1 MSRRTLLIVLF
12 ISLAVNLF
20 LVGGVVGGL
29 VVGQRLRHDRPPMT
43 RMNQPVWAAAQALSP
58 EQGKAYRTMLRSE
71 GMEARTAIRQAREE
85 RMQAWRTLAAEPFDP
100 ALTKQRLAQ
109 VRSQEAETRGQIDGR
124 IVDFAAG
131 LTPSDRQKLATALA
145 QPPARG
151 RPEGRRSEPAPPR

>member
-12 ISLAVNLF
+12 VSLAVNLF

-29 VVGQRLRHDRPPMT
+29 VVGQRLRPDRPPMT

-58 EQGKAYRTMLRSE
+58 EQAQAYRTMLRSQ
-71 GMEARTAIRQAREE
+71 GPEARTVMRQSREE
-85 RMQAWRTLAAEPFDP
+85 RAQAWRTLSAEPFDP

-109 VRSQEAETRGQIDGR
+109 VRTREAEARGQIDGR

-131 LTPSDRQKLATALA
+131 LTTAERQKFAKALA
-145 QPPARG
+145 
-151 RPEGRRSEPAPPR
+151 EPPRPRQPRRERAETR

>member
-29 VVGQRLRHDRPPMT
+29 VVGQRLRPDRPPMA

-58 EQGKAYRTMLRSE
+58 EQSKAYRTMLRSE
-71 GMEARTAIRQAREE
+71 GMEARTAMRQAREE
-85 RMQAWRTLAAEPFDP
+85 RTQAWRTLGAEPFDP
-100 ALTKQRLAQ
+100 AVTKQRLAQ
-109 VRSQEAETRGQIDGR
+109 VRSREAETRGQIDGR

-131 LTPSDRQKLATALA
+131 LTPADRQKLAKALA
-145 QPPARG
+145 EPPARD
-151 RPEGRRSEPAPPR
+151 RTERRRSGSPPR